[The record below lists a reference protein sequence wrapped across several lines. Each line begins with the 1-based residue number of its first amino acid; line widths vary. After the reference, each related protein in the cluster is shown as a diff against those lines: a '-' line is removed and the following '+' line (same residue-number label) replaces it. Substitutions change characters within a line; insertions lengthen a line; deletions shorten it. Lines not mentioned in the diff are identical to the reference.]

1 MSCST
6 EEQSGQRLKTL
17 HQNRTK
23 RELRWSV
30 LRALQAG
37 KVARLFARFDLNDDG
52 RLDLF
57 EMTKLACVFMTC
69 PLLPSAC
76 HDPRQCLMEH
86 MLHQERAAARPHRG
100 GG

>member
-6 EEQSGQRLKTL
+6 EQAKWTTSA
-17 HQNRTK
+17 QNPYAKLK
-23 RELRWSV
+23 RELRGCV

-57 EMTKLACVFMTC
+57 EMTKLACGPPDLFSLHK
-69 PLLPSAC
+69 LL
-76 HDPRQCLMEH
+76 L
-86 MLHQERAAARPHRG
+86 
-100 GG
+100 